1 MIKSVVILAGGVGQR
16 LWPASTQKRPKQFI
30 DPGSGTSLLQA
41 SVKRAALLEEKPLI
55 VVVTHTEHVPG
66 AVEQIAA
73 LGEDTSSRVVI
84 LPEPAGRNTAPA
96 VAYATAYLERE
107 GIADGNTLVLAADHI
122 ISPQDQFAA
131 DVRSAAEIASD
142 GYLVVFGIKPTR
154 PETGYG
160 YIEAGDAHGPG
171 YVVRSFREKPD
182 LMVAEKYVKS
192 GRYFWNSGMF
202 VFHSTVYHEELA
214 EYAPEIRTGFANF
227 SAPFT
232 FAERRGVRVA
242 EIADELEEV
251 YRRMPKISVDYAV
264 MESSRRVAMVQA
276 GFEWSDVGSW
286 DELSK
291 VVPNSDPSAASVTG
305 EGPVFQAGS
314 RNNYVHSELPVAICG
329 LDNVMVV
336 VENGMVLVCRKGSS
350 QLVREIVTQI
360 ERSGHDE
367 LL

>member
-1 MIKSVVILAGGVGQR
+1 MIDSVVILAGGIGQR

-30 DPGSGTSLLQA
+30 DPGNGMSLMQA
-41 SVKRAALLEEKPLI
+41 SVSRAAALGDGPPI
-55 VVVTHTEHVPG
+55 VVVTHTDHVPG

-73 LGEDTSSRVVI
+73 LGEAVARRVTI

-96 VAYATAYLERE
+96 VAYATEYLERE
-107 GIADGNTLVLAADHI
+107 GLVDGTVLVLAADHL
-122 ISPQDQFAA
+122 ISPQDRF
-131 DVRSAAEIASD
+131 ASD
-142 GYLVVFGIKPTR
+142 VHDAVTIAVEDYLVVFGIKPTR

-160 YIEAGDAHGPG
+160 YIEAGDPHGPG
-171 YVVRSFREKPD
+171 ALVRSFREKPE

-202 VFHSTVYHEELA
+202 VFRGRVYHEELA

-227 SAPFT
+227 SEPFI
-232 FAERRGVRVA
+232 FQEHQGVRVA

-264 MESSRRVAMVQA
+264 MENSRRAAMVEV

-291 VVPNSDPSAASVTG
+291 VNSG
-305 EGPVFQAGS
+305 EAPKGAGELVFQAACGT
-314 RNNYVHSELPVAICG
+314 NNYVLSELPVAICG

-336 VENGMVLVCRKGSS
+336 VRNGMVLVCRKGAS
-350 QLVREIVTQI
+350 QLVRDIVTQI